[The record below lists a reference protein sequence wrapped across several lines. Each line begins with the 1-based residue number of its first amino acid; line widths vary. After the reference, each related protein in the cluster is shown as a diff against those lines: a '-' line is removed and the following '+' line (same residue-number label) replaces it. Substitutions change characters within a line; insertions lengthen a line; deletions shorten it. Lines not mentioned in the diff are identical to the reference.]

1 MGVGIS
7 IQEKVVWYI
16 YVPKNLTKL
25 HESQNVNKC
34 KYEFKFGS
42 NSGIMPYRIG

>member
-7 IQEKVVWYI
+7 TQEKVVWYI

-25 HESQNVNKC
+25 HKTQNVNKC
-34 KYEFKFGS
+34 KDEFKFGS